1 VLLDPARIKRGLAPH
16 REAGY
21 ALAEGGAVAFVVD
34 RAFRDADGRP
44 LVERATRRY
53 DVGPDLRARVDPHAW
68 EFVPP
73 GAGSRDPL
81 VVKFGR
87 PLDHALLGHC
97 LALHRA
103 CGGSLPGAASRG
115 DDGTAW
121 AFTPRDPW
129 EPVRHRL
136 VVSAMLEDVAGNS
149 VTRVF
154 DRDLADDTHT
164 PLAATDVTV
173 ELTPT

>member
-1 VLLDPARIKRGLAPH
+1 V
-16 REAGY
+16 
-21 ALAEGGAVAFVVD
+21 ALVVD
-34 RAFRDADGRP
+34 RGFRDADGRP

-68 EFVPP
+68 EVVTP
-73 GAGSRDPL
+73 GPGSRDPL
-81 VVKFGR
+81 VVRFGR

-97 LALHRA
+97 LALHDAR
-103 CGGSLPGAASRG
+103 GGPLPGAASSA
-115 DDGTAW
+115 DDGASW
-121 AFTPRDPW
+121 MFTPRHPW

-154 DRDLADDTHT
+154 DRDLAADAHT
-164 PLAATDVTV
+164 PVAATDVTV
-173 ELTPT
+173 GFTPT